1 MAEKMSTRD
10 AYGRALV
17 ELGRTNPDIVV
28 LDADLSTSTR
38 TGWFAK
44 EFPDRF
50 FNFGIAEANM
60 VSAAAGL
67 ASCGKIPFA
76 STFAVFATGRMYN
89 QFRTSVAYANLNV
102 KVVATHGGISV
113 GADGPTHQCVE
124 DVALMRALPNTTV
137 LVPSDAVQTDA
148 AVRACVEHLG
158 PLYMRLG
165 RPAVP
170 LVYEKGY
177 GWRGEPLRFRV
188 GGSVTLREGG
198 DVAIMAM
205 GCMVHEALEAAGELA
220 RRGIETTVI
229 DLYSVKPI
237 DEEAIVR
244 AAEET
249 GAVVTAEEHN
259 LPGGLGGAVA
269 EVLVETVPVP
279 VVRVGIRDSFCE
291 SGPPE
296 ELFAKYGLTVP
307 DIVRAAEKA
316 VARKK

>member
-1 MAEKMSTRD
+1 MVEKMSTRD

-38 TGWFAK
+38 TGWFAR

>member
-38 TGWFAK
+38 TGWFAR

-148 AVRACVEHLG
+148 AVRACVEHRG

-177 GWRGEPLRFRV
+177 AWRGEPLRFRV